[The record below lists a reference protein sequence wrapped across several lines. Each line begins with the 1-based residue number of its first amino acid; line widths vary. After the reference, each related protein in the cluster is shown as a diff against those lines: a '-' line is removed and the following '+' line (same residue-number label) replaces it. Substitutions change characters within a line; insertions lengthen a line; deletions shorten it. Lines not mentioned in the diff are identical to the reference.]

1 MDLARIWDGSS
12 EDLGWIWRGSGMIL
26 AGESVKKCKKIAKKC
41 KFICIYQKKAVSL
54 QSISIVEYITI
65 KIKQEL

>member
-1 MDLARIWDGSS
+1 MEI
-12 EDLGWIWRGSGMIL
+12 

-65 KIKQEL
+65 KITKKL

>member
-1 MDLARIWDGSS
+1 MGI
-12 EDLGWIWRGSGMIL
+12 SGE
-26 AGESVKKCKKIAKKC
+26 GVKKCKKIAKKC

-54 QSISIVEYITI
+54 QRISIVEYITI